1 MLCFSTRPQ
10 NSLSQ
15 FVKKL
20 MLPQFNQ
27 IFWRKLR
34 HLIKNELENL
44 LKLFTLYTK
53 ISTLHTL
60 KLTHLLSNLMEF
72 MYWILQQ
79 KLIKLLNFFAAL
91 NGERLVFHHHL
102 VEKLSLK
109 YVQHSIST
117 LCQHFFSKFYFNIL
131 FQYSI
136 STFHFNIL
144 FQHFF
149 SKFFKKMTSVS
160 PKKILNWIN
169 LSHF

>member
-117 LCQHFFSKFYFNIL
+117 LFQHFISIFYFNIS
-131 FQYSI
+131 FQ
-136 STFHFNIL
+136 HL
-144 FQHFF
+144 FQHFISTF
-149 SKFFKKMTSVS
+149 LFKILFQNDCSVS
-160 PKKILNWIN
+160 ANKILNSIN